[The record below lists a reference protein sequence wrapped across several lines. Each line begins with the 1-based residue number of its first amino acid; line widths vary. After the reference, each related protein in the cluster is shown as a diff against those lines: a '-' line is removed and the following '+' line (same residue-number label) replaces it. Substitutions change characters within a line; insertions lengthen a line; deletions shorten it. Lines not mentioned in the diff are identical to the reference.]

1 MEVPTMKA
9 MRNKVAMKAMKVTK
23 APMKVT
29 KVTKATMKAM
39 TATTATM
46 KAMKVTTAMKDTLA
60 EEEEKI
66 QAMEE
71 DWQRE
76 KAWQLAKIAQMGGDD
91 GGGGGGGSER
101 VWREGAS
108 VKFRCI
114 YCGSICAAR
123 NIRGEPTT
131 NQWSCGTCGSPQPP
145 WC

>member
-1 MEVPTMKA
+1 MKAMKVATMKA

-23 APMKVT
+23 A
-29 KVTKATMKAM
+29 TMKAIKV
-39 TATTATM
+39 TTATM

-60 EEEEKI
+60 EDEEKTRAI
-66 QAMEE
+66 EE

-76 KAWQLAKIAQMGGDD
+76 MAWQLVEIAKRQMGGGD
-91 GGGGGGGSER
+91 GGVGGGSER

-108 VKFRCI
+108 VKLRCM

-123 NIRGEPTT
+123 NIRGEPTD
-131 NQWSCGTCGSPQPP
+131 NQWSCGTCGWPQPP